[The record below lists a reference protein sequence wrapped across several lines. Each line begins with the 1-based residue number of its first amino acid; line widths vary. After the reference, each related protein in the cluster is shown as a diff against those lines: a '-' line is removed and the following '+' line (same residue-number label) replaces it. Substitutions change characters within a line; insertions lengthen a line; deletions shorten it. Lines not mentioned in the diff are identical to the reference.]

1 MLYFKI
7 FEVGFVFSKHQTY
20 LGMVHVYLRW
30 ERNLHFRTDDI
41 LLGSWECDDYL
52 GYQIAQI
59 PQKSILELGLI
70 QQVEQKTS
78 TFIFNPV

>member
-1 MLYFKI
+1 MNIDII
-7 FEVGFVFSKHQTY
+7 FSMHQIFQ
-20 LGMVHVYLRW
+20 GRARAYLRQ
-30 ERNLHFRTDDI
+30 EHNLHFRTDDT
-41 LLGSWECDDYL
+41 LLGSWERDDYL

-59 PQKSILELGLI
+59 HQKSILELGLV

>member
-1 MLYFKI
+1 MNIDII
-7 FEVGFVFSKHQTY
+7 FSMHQIFQ
-20 LGMVHVYLRW
+20 GRARAYLRQ
-30 ERNLHFRTDDI
+30 EHNLHFRTDDI
-41 LLGSWECDDYL
+41 LLGSWERDDYL

-59 PQKSILELGLI
+59 HQKSILELGLI